1 MEMGRINGNAADYGQ
16 QAKGDPLTILKDC
29 TEIDKEIDKLSGKLE
44 RIQKLQKDSLL
55 RETDSSP
62 NSQTN
67 RELDALN
74 ADTMVIYRALTA
86 RVKKLKATPGAGSDQ
101 NAKQVGRVERRLK
114 QAIQTY
120 QAMDAEYRNELQA
133 QAVRQYQLVHSN
145 ISDEEARAAVA
156 DLDNNQIFTQ
166 AVSTKWLE

>member
-1 MEMGRINGNAADYGQ
+1 M
-16 QAKGDPLTILKDC
+16 TILKDC
-29 TEIDKEIDKLSGKLE
+29 SEIDKEIDKLNDRLE
-44 RIQKLQKDSLL
+44 RIRELHRDSLL

-67 RELDALN
+67 RGLDALN

-114 QAIQTY
+114 QAIQSFQT
-120 QAMDAEYRNELQA
+120 MDAEYRNELQA
-133 QAVRQYQLVHSN
+133 QAIRQYQLVHGN
-145 ISDEEARAAVA
+145 ISDEEARKAVA

-166 AVSTKWLE
+166 AVSTK